1 MCGPVVSTAI
11 GISVGR
17 ELNLVHDRYKV
28 GTDGI
33 STNRQPSHNLI
44 VGLIVAEGVKKI
56 KQNNQRLEILNG
68 GERVRPAYVL
78 YSPAMSY

>member
-1 MCGPVVSTAI
+1 VCSPVVSAAI
-11 GISVGR
+11 GISVVR
-17 ELNLVHDRYKV
+17 ELNLVHNRYKV

-33 STNRQPSHNLI
+33 STTRQPSHNLI

-68 GERVRPAYVL
+68 GERGIRTLDRV
-78 YSPAMSY
+78 